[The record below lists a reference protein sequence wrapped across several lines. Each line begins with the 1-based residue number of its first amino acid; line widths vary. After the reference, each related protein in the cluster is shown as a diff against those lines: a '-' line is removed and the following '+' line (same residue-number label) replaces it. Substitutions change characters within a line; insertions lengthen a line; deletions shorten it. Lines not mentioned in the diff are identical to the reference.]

1 MSVVV
6 RDHAS
11 RGVAMRAWFG
21 GTDGGLGDRPT
32 GRGGGL
38 GVPSLLWLR
47 SPTDYYC
54 GWTADTHP
62 SFSVAPMTGR
72 MDHRGGEP
80 TTLKV
85 TCATSQPG
93 VFVGTLCM
101 VLPDDDEQF
110 TYKITCTAN

>member
-1 MSVVV
+1 
-6 RDHAS
+6 
-11 RGVAMRAWFG
+11 MRAWFG

-72 MDHRGGEP
+72 MDRCGGEP

-93 VFVGTLCM
+93 VFVGTLCT
-101 VLPDDDEQF
+101 VLEALD
-110 TYKITCTAN
+110 